1 MPNHDQK
8 GIALMV
14 LSMASFALSDFFVK
28 LASANFS
35 LGQLLLFFGVG
46 SSVCFYA
53 VAYRRQLRVFSAQAL
68 EPPVLIRTA
77 GEVIAGTFI
86 ILAITYGSL
95 SGASAI
101 MQIQP
106 LVVALAAYCL
116 LREGLG
122 TRRLLAICVGLAG
135 ALIVIQP
142 SPENFDL
149 PTVFALIAV
158 IGMTMRDLA
167 SRVVARYHSNTTL
180 ALYGTLATI
189 GVGLVMIAFEG
200 DTAWRFGWHWLYVL
214 AMIACATVALYSLT
228 YSTRISELSI
238 TSPYRYTRLPFSLLL
253 GVFALGEQL
262 TPNLLYGSALIVA
275 SGIYLLYK
283 EAAIRQS
290 QVNQPLPPNS
300 QN

>member
-1 MPNHDQK
+1 MPNNDQK

-68 EPPVLIRTA
+68 EPPVLVRTA

-106 LVVALAAYCL
+106 LSRGASSL
-116 LREGLG
+116 LPIA
-122 TRRLLAICVGLAG
+122 RRLRHSAFA
-135 ALIVIQP
+135 
-142 SPENFDL
+142 SDL
-149 PTVFALIAV
+149 RRS
-158 IGMTMRDLA
+158 GR
-167 SRVVARYHSNTTL
+167 S
-180 ALYGTLATI
+180 
-189 GVGLVMIAFEG
+189 
-200 DTAWRFGWHWLYVL
+200 FGRHP
-214 AMIACATVALYSLT
+214 A
-228 YSTRISELSI
+228 E
-238 TSPYRYTRLPFSLLL
+238 PGKF
-253 GVFALGEQL
+253 
-262 TPNLLYGSALIVA
+262 
-275 SGIYLLYK
+275 
-283 EAAIRQS
+283 
-290 QVNQPLPPNS
+290 
-300 QN
+300 